1 MDRRLGATGRPPPR
15 GAVRSPARAS
25 AACLLPTRLT
35 ATVQPLLTTRRS
47 SKGAHKKTALDE
59 KSQPEQPGHQV
70 VGQRVGRRMWCS
82 ANIYHCYLYSPA
94 GTDLPSVYPSARC
107 SPAADCLTVTHRAY
121 GWTWTAVLYCSA
133 ASCLPPLR
141 FRERAC
147 ACLCL
152 CGAPEPI
159 PPPPRASSFLSTAPN
174 HASLRI
180 KLKSTQKSRSPSE
193 PNPSAESCTSSYR
206 ETRRP
211 RRTSS
216 PAEPQKRPGQ
226 SSDFGM
232 QLSFQRVLPVCPFGP
247 DYL

>member
-1 MDRRLGATGRPPPR
+1 M
-15 GAVRSPARAS
+15 
-25 AACLLPTRLT
+25 
-35 ATVQPLLTTRRS
+35 
-47 SKGAHKKTALDE
+47 HIKKTAFDE

-70 VGQRVGRRMWCS
+70 VGQRVGHACGAVRT
-82 ANIYHCYLYSPA
+82 PA

-180 KLKSTQKSRSPSE
+180 KLKSTQKSRSPSVFSSLIQA
-193 PNPSAESCTSSYR
+193 PKAVPAATGKHAGPAARRRRQNRRRGLVSRQISACSFPFR
-206 ETRRP
+206 EYC
-211 RRTSS
+211 
-216 PAEPQKRPGQ
+216 
-226 SSDFGM
+226 
-232 QLSFQRVLPVCPFGP
+232 LSARSVQITCRDG
-247 DYL
+247 Y